1 MSDSEFVSPP
11 TSLTTPILHMA
22 CSFNGYDGVSL
33 EMDESSR
40 HTLRQVK
47 KRILKELTAFNLSD
61 LSSSK
66 SGIETEEVVVVD
78 SKSTSSSMRC
88 DKTPS
93 IDVGG
98 PSEELGRLKSF
109 LEANPKSLSR
119 ARIFCMGRELK
130 SNVSLKRR
138 IPITLIALS
147 TNRFFVQTN
156 MELYNGT
163 VVHCSRQT

>member
-61 LSSSK
+61 LSSYK

-98 PSEELGRLKSF
+98 SSIDMSISCRTFRRTGTSQILPRSQSKVSVACENLLYGSRTEIQCKSE
-109 LEANPKSLSR
+109 A
-119 ARIFCMGRELK
+119 
-130 SNVSLKRR
+130 
-138 IPITLIALS
+138 
-147 TNRFFVQTN
+147 
-156 MELYNGT
+156 
-163 VVHCSRQT
+163 

>member
-98 PSEELGRLKSF
+98 SSIDISISCRTFRRTGTFQILPRSQSKVSVACENLLYGSTTEIQCKSEAYDSQYEIDL
-109 LEANPKSLSR
+109 
-119 ARIFCMGRELK
+119 
-130 SNVSLKRR
+130 
-138 IPITLIALS
+138 
-147 TNRFFVQTN
+147 
-156 MELYNGT
+156 
-163 VVHCSRQT
+163 

>member
-98 PSEELGRLKSF
+98 SSIDMFISCRTFRRTGTSQILPRSQSKVSVACENLLYGSRTEIQCKSE
-109 LEANPKSLSR
+109 A
-119 ARIFCMGRELK
+119 
-130 SNVSLKRR
+130 
-138 IPITLIALS
+138 
-147 TNRFFVQTN
+147 
-156 MELYNGT
+156 
-163 VVHCSRQT
+163 

>member
-1 MSDSEFVSPP
+1 MSDSEFVSPS

-98 PSEELGRLKSF
+98 SSIDMSISCRTFRRTGTSQILTRSQSKVSVACENLLYGSRTEIQCKSE
-109 LEANPKSLSR
+109 A
-119 ARIFCMGRELK
+119 
-130 SNVSLKRR
+130 
-138 IPITLIALS
+138 
-147 TNRFFVQTN
+147 
-156 MELYNGT
+156 
-163 VVHCSRQT
+163 

>member
-88 DKTPS
+88 DKTPFIDVEGSS
-93 IDVGG
+93 IDMPISCRTFRRTGTSQILPRSQSKVSVACENLLYGSRTEIQYK
-98 PSEELGRLKSF
+98 SEAYDSQYEIDL
-109 LEANPKSLSR
+109 
-119 ARIFCMGRELK
+119 
-130 SNVSLKRR
+130 
-138 IPITLIALS
+138 
-147 TNRFFVQTN
+147 
-156 MELYNGT
+156 
-163 VVHCSRQT
+163 

>member
-98 PSEELGRLKSF
+98 SSIDMSISCRTFRRTGTSQILPRSQSKVSVACENLLYGSRTEIQCKSEAYGSQYEIDL
-109 LEANPKSLSR
+109 
-119 ARIFCMGRELK
+119 
-130 SNVSLKRR
+130 
-138 IPITLIALS
+138 
-147 TNRFFVQTN
+147 
-156 MELYNGT
+156 
-163 VVHCSRQT
+163 

>member
-66 SGIETEEVVVVD
+66 SGIETEEGVVVD

-93 IDVGG
+93 IDVEGSSIDISISCRTFRRTG
-98 PSEELGRLKSF
+98 TSQILPRSQSKVSVACENLLYGARTEIQCKSEAYDSQYEIDL
-109 LEANPKSLSR
+109 
-119 ARIFCMGRELK
+119 
-130 SNVSLKRR
+130 
-138 IPITLIALS
+138 
-147 TNRFFVQTN
+147 
-156 MELYNGT
+156 
-163 VVHCSRQT
+163 

>member
-98 PSEELGRLKSF
+98 SSIDISISCRTFRRTGTSQILPRSQSKVSVACENLLYGSRTEIQCKSE
-109 LEANPKSLSR
+109 A
-119 ARIFCMGRELK
+119 
-130 SNVSLKRR
+130 
-138 IPITLIALS
+138 
-147 TNRFFVQTN
+147 
-156 MELYNGT
+156 
-163 VVHCSRQT
+163 

>member
-98 PSEELGRLKSF
+98 SSIDMSISCRTFRRTGTSQILPRSQSKVSVECENLLYGSRTEIQCKSE
-109 LEANPKSLSR
+109 A
-119 ARIFCMGRELK
+119 
-130 SNVSLKRR
+130 
-138 IPITLIALS
+138 
-147 TNRFFVQTN
+147 
-156 MELYNGT
+156 
-163 VVHCSRQT
+163 

>member
-33 EMDESSR
+33 EMDESRR

-98 PSEELGRLKSF
+98 SSIDMSISCRTFRRTGTSQILPRSQSKVSVACENLLYGSRTEIQCKSE
-109 LEANPKSLSR
+109 A
-119 ARIFCMGRELK
+119 
-130 SNVSLKRR
+130 
-138 IPITLIALS
+138 
-147 TNRFFVQTN
+147 
-156 MELYNGT
+156 
-163 VVHCSRQT
+163 

>member
-47 KRILKELTAFNLSD
+47 KRILKELVAFNLSD

-98 PSEELGRLKSF
+98 SSIDMSISCRTFRRTGTSQILPRSQSKVSVACENLLYGSRTEIQCKSE
-109 LEANPKSLSR
+109 A
-119 ARIFCMGRELK
+119 
-130 SNVSLKRR
+130 
-138 IPITLIALS
+138 
-147 TNRFFVQTN
+147 
-156 MELYNGT
+156 
-163 VVHCSRQT
+163 

>member
-22 CSFNGYDGVSL
+22 CSFIGYYGVSL

-47 KRILKELTAFNLSD
+47 KRILKELTAFNQSD

-98 PSEELGRLKSF
+98 SSIDMSISCRTFRRTGTSQILPRSQSKVSVACENLLYGSRTEIQCKSE
-109 LEANPKSLSR
+109 A
-119 ARIFCMGRELK
+119 
-130 SNVSLKRR
+130 
-138 IPITLIALS
+138 
-147 TNRFFVQTN
+147 
-156 MELYNGT
+156 
-163 VVHCSRQT
+163 

>member
-93 IDVGG
+93 IDVEGSSIDISISCRTFRRTG
-98 PSEELGRLKSF
+98 TSQILPRSQSKVSVACENLLYGSRTEIQCKSETYDSQYEIDL
-109 LEANPKSLSR
+109 
-119 ARIFCMGRELK
+119 
-130 SNVSLKRR
+130 
-138 IPITLIALS
+138 
-147 TNRFFVQTN
+147 
-156 MELYNGT
+156 
-163 VVHCSRQT
+163 

>member
-98 PSEELGRLKSF
+98 SSIDMFISCRTFRRTGTSQILPRSQSKVSVACENLLYGSRTEIPCKSE
-109 LEANPKSLSR
+109 A
-119 ARIFCMGRELK
+119 
-130 SNVSLKRR
+130 
-138 IPITLIALS
+138 
-147 TNRFFVQTN
+147 
-156 MELYNGT
+156 
-163 VVHCSRQT
+163 

>member
-22 CSFNGYDGVSL
+22 CSFIGYYGVSL

-47 KRILKELTAFNLSD
+47 KRILKELTAFNQSD

-98 PSEELGRLKSF
+98 SSIDMSISCRTFRRTGTSQILPRSQSKVSVACENLLYGSRTEIQCKSEAYDSQYEIDL
-109 LEANPKSLSR
+109 
-119 ARIFCMGRELK
+119 
-130 SNVSLKRR
+130 
-138 IPITLIALS
+138 
-147 TNRFFVQTN
+147 
-156 MELYNGT
+156 
-163 VVHCSRQT
+163 

>member
-98 PSEELGRLKSF
+98 SSIDMSISCRTFRRTGTSQILPRSQSKVSVACENLLYGSRTEIPCKSE
-109 LEANPKSLSR
+109 A
-119 ARIFCMGRELK
+119 
-130 SNVSLKRR
+130 
-138 IPITLIALS
+138 
-147 TNRFFVQTN
+147 
-156 MELYNGT
+156 
-163 VVHCSRQT
+163 

>member
-93 IDVGG
+93 IDVEGSSIDISISCRTFRRTG
-98 PSEELGRLKSF
+98 TSQILPRSQSKVSVACENLLYGSRTEIQCKSE
-109 LEANPKSLSR
+109 A
-119 ARIFCMGRELK
+119 
-130 SNVSLKRR
+130 
-138 IPITLIALS
+138 
-147 TNRFFVQTN
+147 
-156 MELYNGT
+156 
-163 VVHCSRQT
+163 

>member
-98 PSEELGRLKSF
+98 SSIDMSISCRTFRRTGTSQILLRSQSKVSVACENLLYGSRTEIQCKSE
-109 LEANPKSLSR
+109 A
-119 ARIFCMGRELK
+119 
-130 SNVSLKRR
+130 
-138 IPITLIALS
+138 
-147 TNRFFVQTN
+147 
-156 MELYNGT
+156 
-163 VVHCSRQT
+163 

>member
-98 PSEELGRLKSF
+98 SSIDMFISCRTFRRTGTSQILPRSQSKVSVACENLLYGSRTEIQWKSE
-109 LEANPKSLSR
+109 A
-119 ARIFCMGRELK
+119 
-130 SNVSLKRR
+130 
-138 IPITLIALS
+138 
-147 TNRFFVQTN
+147 
-156 MELYNGT
+156 
-163 VVHCSRQT
+163 

>member
-47 KRILKELTAFNLSD
+47 KRILKELVAFNLSD

-98 PSEELGRLKSF
+98 SSIDISISCRTFRRTGTSQILPRSQSKVSVACENLLYGSRTEIQCKSE
-109 LEANPKSLSR
+109 A
-119 ARIFCMGRELK
+119 
-130 SNVSLKRR
+130 
-138 IPITLIALS
+138 
-147 TNRFFVQTN
+147 
-156 MELYNGT
+156 
-163 VVHCSRQT
+163 

>member
-98 PSEELGRLKSF
+98 SSIDMSISCRTFRRTGTSQILPRSQSKVSVACETLLYGSRTEIQCKSE
-109 LEANPKSLSR
+109 A
-119 ARIFCMGRELK
+119 
-130 SNVSLKRR
+130 
-138 IPITLIALS
+138 
-147 TNRFFVQTN
+147 
-156 MELYNGT
+156 
-163 VVHCSRQT
+163 

>member
-98 PSEELGRLKSF
+98 SSIDMSISCRTFRRTGTSQILPRSQSKVSVACENLLYGSRTEIQCKSE
-109 LEANPKSLSR
+109 A
-119 ARIFCMGRELK
+119 
-130 SNVSLKRR
+130 
-138 IPITLIALS
+138 
-147 TNRFFVQTN
+147 
-156 MELYNGT
+156 
-163 VVHCSRQT
+163 

>member
-88 DKTPS
+88 DKTPT

-98 PSEELGRLKSF
+98 SSIDMSISCRTFRRTGTSQILPRSQSKVSVACENLLYGSRTEIQCKSE
-109 LEANPKSLSR
+109 A
-119 ARIFCMGRELK
+119 
-130 SNVSLKRR
+130 
-138 IPITLIALS
+138 
-147 TNRFFVQTN
+147 
-156 MELYNGT
+156 
-163 VVHCSRQT
+163 

>member
-98 PSEELGRLKSF
+98 SSIDMSISCRTFRRTGTSQILTRSQSKVSVACENLLYGSRTEIQCKSE
-109 LEANPKSLSR
+109 A
-119 ARIFCMGRELK
+119 
-130 SNVSLKRR
+130 
-138 IPITLIALS
+138 
-147 TNRFFVQTN
+147 
-156 MELYNGT
+156 
-163 VVHCSRQT
+163 